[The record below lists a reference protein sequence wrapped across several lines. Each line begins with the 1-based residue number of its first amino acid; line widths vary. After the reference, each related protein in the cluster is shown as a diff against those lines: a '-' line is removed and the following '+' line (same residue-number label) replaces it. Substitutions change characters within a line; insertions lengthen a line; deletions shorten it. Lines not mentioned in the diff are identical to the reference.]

1 MLSLVELERAAR
13 ALDASLRGARLER
26 AVQRGAFELELELSG
41 GAPPPEGARGAL
53 LLSCRPGAGRVSWR
67 AERAP
72 APPAPLPFAQYLR
85 AHLAGARLA
94 CAGLQGGDR
103 LLALGFDGREGRFEL
118 LLQLLGPRS
127 NVYLLDAQGRLALSL
142 RPLEETRRDLA
153 GGAPWRP
160 PASAPPR
167 PGEDRFAGVPEEA
180 LLAAIEAHYAA
191 AAETSGREGLRRR
204 VELALKRQR
213 DALARKER
221 LLAEDLAAAERAA
234 GLGRL
239 GELLKGALP
248 RVPPRASEV
257 RVADFA
263 TGEEVAIPLDP
274 ALSPA
279 ANLEQLFKRQRKA
292 ERQALR
298 ARQEQGALAERRE
311 AQERLAAELAG
322 LDDEGAARLAERPEV
337 ARLLERYAPAPSAE
351 PRPRR
356 EAPRR
361 GPPELPLRLQP
372 KRYRSSDGLE
382 IWVGKSDEG
391 NDHLTTRLARGK
403 DLFFHLEGAPG
414 SHVVLRTGGREDPPP
429 ESLLEACELAVH
441 FSSAKRAGRASV
453 HVAAIKDVT
462 KPKGA
467 KPGLVHVHRGRTIQ
481 LRRDPKR
488 LERVLAARLDREPA

>member
-1 MLSLVELERAAR
+1 MLSLAELEHAAR
-13 ALDASLRGARLER
+13 AVDASLRGARLER
-26 AVQRGAFELELELSG
+26 AVQRDAFELELELAG
-41 GAPPPEGARGAL
+41 GAAPPEGPRGAL

-67 AERAP
+67 AARAP
-72 APPAPLPFAQYLR
+72 APPSPLPFAQYLR
-85 AHLAGARLA
+85 AHLVGARLAGARLRD
-94 CAGLQGGDR
+94 GDR
-103 LLALGFDGREGRFEL
+103 VLGLAFEGLDGGREL
-118 LLQLLGPRS
+118 VLQLLGPRS
-127 NVYLLDAQGRLALSL
+127 NVYLLDGQDRLALSL

-167 PGEDRFAGVPEEA
+167 AGEDRFAAVPDVG
-180 LLAAIEAHYAA
+180 LLSAIEAHYAA
-191 AAETSGREGLRRR
+191 AAEEAGRGSSRRR
-204 VELALKRQR
+204 VELALRRQR

-221 LLAEDLAAAERAA
+221 LLAADLAEAERAA
-234 GLGRL
+234 RLGRQ
-239 GELLKGALP
+239 GELLKSALA
-248 RVPPRASEV
+248 RVAPRASEV
-257 RVADFA
+257 RVPDFE

-298 ARQEQGALAERRE
+298 ARQEQGALAERRD
-311 AQERLAAELAG
+311 ALERLEAELAG
-322 LDDEGAARLAERPEV
+322 QGDEGMARLAERPEV
-337 ARLLERYAPAPSAE
+337 ARLLGRYAPAPAAE
-351 PRPRR
+351 PRP

-361 GPPELPLRLQP
+361 GRPELPTRLQP

-414 SHVVLRTGGREDPPP
+414 SHVVLRTEGREDPPS

-441 FSSAKRAGRASV
+441 FSSAKRAGRAAV

-462 KPKGA
+462 KPKGV

-481 LRRDPKR
+481 LRRDPAR
-488 LERVLAARLDREPA
+488 LERVLAARIDRE